1 MVFCLMI
8 REGLSIYDEILVVIP
23 PLEIFREKFLLS
35 FKNQM
40 SFFESFHDLPTLFDS
55 RDLNLS
61 SENHLYYLNE
71 ATMEMDPNIFSI

>member
-40 SFFESFHDLPTLFDS
+40 SFFESFHDLPTLFVS
-55 RDLNLS
+55 RDSNFILGSHSLQ
-61 SENHLYYLNE
+61 
-71 ATMEMDPNIFSI
+71 